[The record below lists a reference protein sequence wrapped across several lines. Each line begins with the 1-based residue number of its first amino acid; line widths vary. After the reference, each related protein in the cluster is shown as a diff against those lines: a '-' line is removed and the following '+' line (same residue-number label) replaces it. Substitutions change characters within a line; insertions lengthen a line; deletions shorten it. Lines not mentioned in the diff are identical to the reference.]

1 MTGADAL
8 FFVLFGCGCATLAVV
23 CLRERSEVLRRVL
36 DSAEE
41 PRRDSRSEAGADLRR
56 RRVIAWLGG
65 ANLFVVIRALAG
77 LSSGF
82 GELPYALLGAV
93 TGEMFLRVRRE
104 AAAKKLLRQI
114 DFHLPNA
121 MERVVMAVGA
131 GLDIVPALREAS
143 RDCTDPVSGAFREVV
158 ALSEA
163 GAPAAEAMQ
172 AVSERTQSFSLR
184 HALVHLSIAH
194 AQGGEVVKPLK
205 ELSDA
210 TQAHFQESVDE
221 QIARLPV
228 KAVLPLVMTFA
239 GLILCFVT
247 VPLLQI
253 GSITRRVADAA
264 QP

>member
-1 MTGADAL
+1 MIGAEL
-8 FFVLFGCGCATLAVV
+8 SFVLLVLGGGIILVHACFTERAEVV
-23 CLRERSEVLRRVL
+23 RRVL
-36 DSAEE
+36 CGSDDVQEKTPSGL
-41 PRRDSRSEAGADLRR
+41 GALRR
-56 RRVIAWLGG
+56 QRIIAWLIG
-65 ANLFVVIRALAG
+65 ANSFVILRALLG
-77 LSSGF
+77 LASGF
-82 GELPYALLGAV
+82 GEAPYALVGAL

-104 AAAKKLLRQI
+104 AAEKKLLRQI

-131 GLDIVPALREAS
+131 GLDVVPALREAS
-143 RDCTDPVSGAFREVV
+143 RECVDPVSAAFREVV

-172 AVSERTQSFSLR
+172 HVSERTKSFSLR
-184 HALVHLSIAH
+184 HALVHLGIAH
-194 AQGGEVVKPLK
+194 AQGGEIVKPLK

-210 TQAHFQESVDE
+210 TQAHFQESVEE
-221 QIARLPV
+221 QIARLPA
-228 KAVLPLVMTFA
+228 KAVLPLVVTFT

>member
-1 MTGADAL
+1 MTKAEISFL
-8 FFVLFGCGCATLAVV
+8 LLVLGGGILLARACCSERGEVV
-23 CLRERSEVLRRVL
+23 RRVL
-36 DSAEE
+36 GRSDNA
-41 PRRDSRSEAGADLRR
+41 PDRDLSDAAVLRR
-56 RRVIAWLGG
+56 RRIIAWLVG
-65 ANLFVVIRALAG
+65 ANSFVVVRALLGFA
-77 LSSGF
+77 SGF
-82 GELPYALLGAV
+82 GETPYALLGALA
-93 TGEMFLRVRRE
+93 GEMVLRVRRE
-104 AAAKKLLRQI
+104 AAEKRMLRQI

-131 GLDIVPALREAS
+131 GLDVVPALREAS
-143 RDCTDPVSGAFREVV
+143 RDCADPVSAAFQEIV

-172 AVSERTQSFSLR
+172 TVSERTKSFSLR
-184 HALVHLSIAH
+184 HALVHLAIAH
-194 AQGGEVVKPLK
+194 AQGGEIVKPLK

-210 TQAHFQESVDE
+210 TQAHFQESVEE

-228 KAVLPLVMTFA
+228 KAVLPLVVTFA

-253 GSITRRVADAA
+253 GSITRRVADAT

>member
-1 MTGADAL
+1 MGAGVL
-8 FFVLFGCGCATLAVV
+8 FVLLVIGGGILLAGACFSERGEVV
-23 CLRERSEVLRRVL
+23 RRVL
-36 DSAEE
+36 DASDEAQDE
-41 PRRDSRSEAGADLRR
+41 PPSEAAILRR
-56 RRVIAWLGG
+56 RRITAWLIG
-65 ANLFVVIRALAG
+65 ANAFVILRALLG

-82 GELPYALLGAV
+82 GEAPYAILGAL

-104 AAAKKLLRQI
+104 AADKKLLRQI

-131 GLDIVPALREAS
+131 GLDVVPALREAT
-143 RDCTDPVSGAFREVV
+143 RDCIDPVSAAFREVV

-163 GAPAAEAMQ
+163 GAPAVEAMQ
-172 AVSERTQSFSLR
+172 SVSERTKSFSLR
-184 HALVHLSIAH
+184 HALVHLGIAH
-194 AQGGEVVKPLK
+194 AQGGEIVKPLK

-210 TQAHFQESVDE
+210 TQAAFQESVDE

-228 KAVLPLVMTFA
+228 KAVLPLVVTFA